1 MGSVHP
7 ISFRMGSKALLQLLK
22 FRIRYLSLTNQKV
35 CLLGRLFLM
44 KKSDLIILSWQA
56 LASALLLNYGK
67 KAKRFLPALAQEGEI
82 W

>member
-1 MGSVHP
+1 MGPVHP

-22 FRIRYLSLTNQKV
+22 FRIRYLSLTNQEV
-35 CLLGRLFLM
+35 CLLGRLFSLA
-44 KKSDLIILSWQA
+44 KSSLIILSKLA
-56 LASALLLNYGK
+56 FASALLPDYRK

>member
-22 FRIRYLSLTNQKV
+22 FRIRYLSLTNQQV
-35 CLLGRLFLM
+35 CLLGRLFSLA
-44 KKSDLIILSWQA
+44 KSSLIILSKQA
-56 LASALLLNYGK
+56 LASALLLNYRK
-67 KAKRFLPALAQEGEI
+67 KAKRFLPALAKKGEI

>member
-1 MGSVHP
+1 MGPVHP

-44 KKSDLIILSWQA
+44 KKSYLIILSW
-56 LASALLLNYGK
+56 LGVASALLPDYRK
-67 KAKRFLPALAQEGEI
+67 KAKRFLTALAQEGEI